1 MKTLGK
7 CKLCEQQ
14 RELQKSHAIG
24 NAVFKKLFK
33 TMSGKGIFLSKD
45 DKPIQYSS
53 DSWAEPQLC
62 KECEHFLN
70 IEFERYSLTVL
81 RGQKGFVKSSG
92 GISFNNIDQS
102 KLIKYFLSVYYR
114 AALSSHKAYSG
125 IRIIKAHHKLLKRVF
140 NDSSKLP
147 SSEFHI
153 KLSRVV
159 DMSNEKGFSDESI
172 KEIICAPFCRLDTVR
187 KGSITVCF
195 MFEGFFVE
203 IFITGMKI
211 KDRNLP
217 GVLNKNKPLL
227 FVPYVDL
234 FSLDGVIDLMV
245 DNLDKYQQGNHNIK
259 H

>member
-1 MKTLGK
+1 MTTLGK

-14 RELQKSHAIG
+14 KELQKSHAIG

-33 TMSGKGIFLSKD
+33 TMSGKGISLSND

-70 IEFERYSLTVL
+70 IEFERYSLSVL
-81 RGQKGFVKSSG
+81 RGQKGFIKSSG
-92 GISFNNIDQS
+92 GISFINIDQS

-114 AALSSHKAYSG
+114 AALSSQKAYSG
-125 IRIIKAHHKLLKRVF
+125 IRIIKSHHKLLKEVF
-140 NDSSKLP
+140 NDEGKLP
-147 SSEFHI
+147 SCEFHI
-153 KLSRVV
+153 QLSRVT
-159 DMSNEKGFSDESI
+159 DMSDEKGFSDEAI
-172 KEIICAPFCRLDTVR
+172 KEIISAPFCRVDTVR

-203 IFITGMKI
+203 IFVTGMRI
-211 KDRNLP
+211 KDRHSP
-217 GVLNKNKPLL
+217 GVLKRNKPIL
-227 FVPYVDL
+227 FVPYIDL

-245 DNLDKYQQGNHNIK
+245 ENLDKYEQGNHFIK
-259 H
+259 D